1 MYDDFDVGPQS
12 DEYTD
17 SDRLD
22 EMEQARG
29 DYNLWEEEQVFQDRE
44 YEQESPADWE
54 DDGYDYSEE
63 YD

>member
-1 MYDDFDVGPQS
+1 MYDDFEDY
-12 DEYTD
+12 DD
-17 SDRLD
+17 SMRLD

-29 DYNLWEEEQVFQDRE
+29 DYNLWEEEQLSHEHEGDD